1 MKKSLIAITLSALV
15 ASVLIVPT
23 AQASTPVIC
32 LAYDTGGPGDGSF
45 NDAAQAGLKVAAKKF
60 QFTLETTVTAGDA
73 KDRIDRLTALV
84 KKDCTIVIAVGTGYA
99 ATLKDLSQQFPETQF
114 AILNDATVDALNVT
128 SIVFADVQGAYL
140 AGYAAALAR
149 IHYEAPVWL
158 TFVVAVLAA
167 AILSSGLTLGLYKVG
182 GGLAARAGNA
192 ITVTGTASE
201 DAKADN
207 AVWSLNLNE
216 SQSTLATSVKKIDSS
231 AEALKKYLLNG
242 GVSAD
247 QIELGPINSNAVM
260 EYSNGNPTGRI
271 LAYQAYR
278 TVTVRTKDVE
288 LVSKLSNDIGT
299 LLATGVNV
307 GNYGPAYYLSTL
319 DQMRAKLLAAAMQD
333 AKERAKAI
341 TEAVGGEVGP
351 LLSVSTGPT
360 QVTTR
365 DSLDRSAGGFY
376 DVSTIDK
383 TVNVTLSASFKTN

>member
-1 MKKSLIAITLSALV
+1 MKFE
-15 ASVLIVPT
+15 AS
-23 AQASTPVIC
+23 
-32 LAYDTGGPGDGSF
+32 
-45 NDAAQAGLKVAAKKF
+45 
-60 QFTLETTVTAGDA
+60 
-73 KDRIDRLTALV
+73 DRI
-84 KKDCTIVIAVGTGYA
+84 K
-99 ATLKDLSQQFPETQF
+99 F
-114 AILNDATVDALNVT
+114 A
-128 SIVFADVQGAYL
+128 S
-140 AGYAAALAR
+140 
-149 IHYEAPVWL
+149 
-158 TFVVAVLAA
+158 AVLAA

-231 AEALKKYLLNG
+231 AEALKQYLLNG

-288 LVSKLSNDIGT
+288 LVSKLSNDIGR

-341 TEAVGGEVGP
+341 TEAVGGQVGP

-383 TVNVTLSASFKTN
+383 TVNVTLSASFKTS